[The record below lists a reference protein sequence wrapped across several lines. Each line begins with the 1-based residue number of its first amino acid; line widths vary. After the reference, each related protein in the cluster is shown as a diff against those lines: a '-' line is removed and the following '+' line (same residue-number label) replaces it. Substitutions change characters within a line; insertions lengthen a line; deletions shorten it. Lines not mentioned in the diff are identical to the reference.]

1 MLENSN
7 TNKSTESFEER
18 LNRETRPPDGQR
30 LVLHSLRFVEVI
42 KLEDYDKLEEGLDRL
57 YAEASDRWQGFEI
70 YKQQEN
76 YRNFIANSKRAFLSG
91 GWANLQGFVS
101 AAFAESHK
109 SSIIPLAIRELPQ
122 SITSLSLSMRQIIP
136 STIAVVILVRYGE
149 AISDSLNTI
158 LTEYYT
164 ERIEKHEHHESHV
177 LPGKVKTEKVQEFLA
192 GLQNAAEFFVSQY
205 FTGVFL
211 SAETKDI
218 LYKCPSIKLY
228 SLQNIPF
235 TPVESLVSW
244 ISDHRHFI
252 DVLGYTSVP
261 SWTYQCDNEY
271 LLFERSISRTRE
283 TPMSLALLSSESLFE
298 APEAH
303 KMYGTAISALQN
315 KHTTGFDHLLSL
327 VAFNH
332 LVFLHSPRL
341 INHRSRLTNY
351 KIDIETNLKKLKS
364 QYEGLYK
371 AKVLINNDYFD
382 FIKLDQELKEITRD
396 EAEKWLYRDTAEF
409 ELLENPQ
416 KLSHFG
422 KAMVSN
428 INFVSSTLSKEYSLL
443 NDRCSD
449 LFESVNSHINF
460 AVADSNSKYQKRLF
474 YLTWVLVVLAIVMAA
489 TVILQII
496 RGG

>member
-7 TNKSTESFEER
+7 TSKSTESFEER
-18 LNRETRPPDGQR
+18 LNRETRPPDRQR
-30 LVLHSLRFVEVI
+30 LILHSLRFAEVI
-42 KLEDYDKLEEGLDRL
+42 KLEDYDKLEKGLDRL

-70 YKQQEN
+70 YNQQKN

-91 GWANLQGFVS
+91 GWANLHGFVS
-101 AAFAESHK
+101 TSFAESHK
-109 SSIIPLAIRELPQ
+109 AGVITRPVRELPQ
-122 SITSLSLSMRQIIP
+122 GVSSLSLFIRQIIP
-136 STIAVVILVRYGE
+136 SMIVIVVLVDYE
-149 AISDSLNTI
+149 ESISDSLNAI

-164 ERIEKHEHHESHV
+164 ERIEKYEHHESHV
-177 LPGKVKTEKVQEFLA
+177 LPDKVKTEKVQEFLA

-244 ISDHRHFI
+244 ISDHRHFV

-271 LLFERSISRTRE
+271 LLFERSISRTQE

-303 KMYGTAISALQN
+303 NMYGTAISALKY
-315 KHTTGFDHLLSL
+315 KHQTAFDNLLQL

-332 LVFLHSPRL
+332 LMHIHSRRL
-341 INHRSRLTNY
+341 IDYRNKLNDY
-351 KIDIETNLKKLKS
+351 KIDIKSDFNNLKK
-364 QYEGLYK
+364 QYNTLYE
-371 AKVLINNDYFD
+371 AKVTIYNDYFD
-382 FIKLDQELKEITRD
+382 FIKLNQELEEVTSA
-396 EAEKWLYRDTAEF
+396 EAEQYLYRDTAEF
-409 ELLENPQ
+409 ELLENP
-416 KLSHFG
+416 KELLNFS
-422 KAMVSN
+422 KTLVSN
-428 INFVSSTLSKEYSLL
+428 IKFISSTLSKEYSLL
-443 NDRCSD
+443 KERYSD
-449 LFESVNSHINF
+449 LFESVNTQSNF
-460 AVADSNSKYQKRLF
+460 ALADSNNKYQRQLF
-474 YLTWVLVVLAIVMAA
+474 YLTRALVALTIVMVV
-489 TVILQII
+489 TVIMQII
-496 RGG
+496 R